1 MIRSNSLLFALA
13 LGSSAVCAQES
24 AHWGYKG
31 DVAPAKWAQLSPEFA
46 VCGTGKNQSP
56 IDIQG
61 SIKAKL
67 PKVPFSYQSGG
78 NEIVNNGHTIQINY
92 VQGSQI
98 TVDGDAFTL
107 KQFHFHAPSE
117 NLIDGHSYPLEVHL
131 VHLDAKSNITV
142 VGMMFKEG
150 KANPLL
156 DKLWAQMP
164 VKVGDKQTLS
174 KSVNVSDLLPKDRS
188 YYRFSGSLTT
198 PPCSE
203 GVRWLML
210 KKPMTASKAQIEQ
223 FAKLMGHPNNR
234 PVQPLGARFV
244 VE

>member
-150 KANPLL
+150 KANLLL

>member
-1 MIRSNSLLFALA
+1 MFRSNVLLLTLA
-13 LGSSAVCAQES
+13 LSGSVMATEHAV
-24 AHWGYKG
+24 HWGYEG

-61 SIKAKL
+61 GIKAKL
-67 PKVPFSYQSGG
+67 PKVPFSYQAGG

-164 VKVGDKQTLS
+164 VKAGDKQTLS

>member
-1 MIRSNSLLFALA
+1 MIRSNVLLLAFALS
-13 LGSSAVCAQES
+13 GSAMAAEQTV
-24 AHWGYKG
+24 HWGYEG
-31 DVAPAKWAQLSPEFA
+31 DVSPAKWATLSPEFA
-46 VCGTGKNQSP
+46 MCGTGTNQSP
-56 IDIQG
+56 IDIHG
-61 SIKAKL
+61 GFKSTL
-67 PKVPFSYQSGG
+67 PKVPFSYQKGG

-92 VQGSQI
+92 AEGSQI
-98 TVDGDAFTL
+98 KVDGTAFTL

-117 NLIDGHSYPLEVHL
+117 NLINGKSYPLEVHL
-131 VHLDAKSNITV
+131 VHMDEQKNITV
-142 VGMMFKEG
+142 IGMMFNEG

-156 DKLWAQMP
+156 DLLWSQMP
-164 VKVGDKQTLS
+164 TKAGEKHALD

-223 FAKLMGHPNNR
+223 FTKLMGHPNNR
-234 PVQPLGARFV
+234 PVQPMGARFV